1 MPLFLSGSPPFSEIS
16 SKNKHGVDR
25 RKFRPVDFPR
35 EPGVFEVF
43 WVLLMEFSKIIVRAV
58 IEGESRS
65 KVAVYKQH
73 SANFQGDVKGKTGI

>member
-1 MPLFLSGSPPFSEIS
+1 
-16 SKNKHGVDR
+16 
-25 RKFRPVDFPR
+25 
-35 EPGVFEVF
+35 
-43 WVLLMEFSKIIVRAV
+43 MEFSKTVVRAV